1 MCRYMDRIGII
12 GGTGLVSI
20 DIEAEH
26 ANDLKSRGFE
36 IIRTDEVTVQ
46 TEFGQVPLKCISIQ
60 YNGKAK
66 ELIFLQRH
74 HNDGSANKPPH
85 MINHKANIKA
95 LQSSQCDV
103 IVSVCSIGAIVSD
116 LPPGKVALAG
126 QYIDFTGIATSFND
140 TFAVFT
146 SVTEPF
152 SAELN
157 SLLEDSLRNSQSF
170 SIEEKM
176 YYTYWLAQGPHFETR
191 AEVDAIDKLGGEMVG
206 MTMAREVKLANELS
220 IPYSAICIS
229 SNWAA
234 GREPGDPAADLSHTL
249 VSSQANQRLDP
260 VIQCIFELLSV

>member
-1 MCRYMDRIGII
+1 MDRIGII

-20 DIEAEH
+20 DIETQH
-26 ANDLKSRGFE
+26 ASELESRGFE
-36 IIRTDEVTVQ
+36 VIRTDELTAQ
-46 TEFGQVPLKCISIQ
+46 TEFGQVPLKCISIRHK
-60 YNGKAK
+60 GRVK

-74 HNDGSANKPPH
+74 HNEGSANKPPH
-85 MINHKANIKA
+85 MINHKANIMA
-95 LQSSQCDV
+95 LYESKCEV
-103 IVSVCSIGAIVSD
+103 IVSVCSIGTIVSD

-126 QYIDFTGIATSFND
+126 QYIDFTGIASSYND

-157 SLLEDSLRNSQSF
+157 SLLENSLRNSQGF
-170 SIEEKM
+170 STEEKM

-220 IPYSAICIS
+220 VPYSAVCIS

-234 GREPGDPAADLSHTL
+234 GREPGDPTADLSHAV
-249 VSSQANQRLDP
+249 VSSQANERLDP

>member
-1 MCRYMDRIGII
+1 MDRIGII

-20 DIEAEH
+20 DIESQHESE
-26 ANDLKSRGFE
+26 LKSRGLE
-36 IIRTDEVTVQ
+36 VIRVDDVTAETD
-46 TEFGQVPLKCISIQ
+46 FGQVPLRCISIKC
-60 YNGKAK
+60 NGKIK

-74 HNDGSANKPPH
+74 HNKGSANKPPH
-85 MINHKANIKA
+85 MINHKANLKA
-95 LQSSQCDV
+95 LQDSGCDA

-116 LPPGKVALAG
+116 LPPGKVVLAG

-152 SAELN
+152 SAQLN
-157 SLLEDSLRNSQSF
+157 SILENYLRNSQGF
-170 SIEEKM
+170 SESEKM

-220 IPYSAICIS
+220 IPYSAVCIS

-234 GREPGDPAADLSHTL
+234 GREPGDPTADLSHTL
-249 VSSQANQRLDP
+249 VSEQANQRLDP
-260 VIQCIFELLSV
+260 VLHSIFELLAA

>member
-1 MCRYMDRIGII
+1 MDRIGII

-20 DIEAEH
+20 NLESEH
-26 ANDLKSRGFE
+26 KSELESRGFKV
-36 IIRTDEVTVQ
+36 IRTDEVLAQ
-46 TEFGQVPLKCISIQ
+46 TEFGSVPLKCTSIDV
-60 YNGKAK
+60 NGSIK

-74 HNDGSANKPPH
+74 HNNGSANKPPH
-85 MINHKANIKA
+85 MINHKANLKA
-95 LQSSQCDV
+95 LENSNCDV
-103 IVSVCSIGAIVSD
+103 IISVCSIGAIVSD
-116 LPPGKVALAG
+116 LPPGKVVLAG
-126 QYIDFTGIATSFND
+126 QYIDFTGVATSFND

-152 SAELN
+152 SSELN
-157 SLLEDSLRNSQSF
+157 SLLEVCLRESQSF
-170 SIEEKM
+170 SDTEKM

-191 AEVDAIDKLGGEMVG
+191 AEVDAIDTLGGEMVG

-234 GREPGDPAADLSHTL
+234 GREPGNPTADLSHTL

-260 VIQCIFELLSV
+260 VVQCILELLAK

>member
-1 MCRYMDRIGII
+1 MDRIGII

-20 DIEAEH
+20 DIETQH
-26 ANDLKSRGFE
+26 ASELKSRGFE
-36 IIRTDEVTVQ
+36 VIRTDELTAQ
-46 TEFGQVPLKCISIQ
+46 TEFGQVPLKCISIRHK
-60 YNGKAK
+60 GRDK

-74 HNDGSANKPPH
+74 HNEGSANKPPH
-85 MINHKANIKA
+85 MINHKANIMA
-95 LQSSQCDV
+95 LYESKCEV
-103 IVSVCSIGAIVSD
+103 IVSVCSIGTIVSD
-116 LPPGKVALAG
+116 LPPGKVVLAG
-126 QYIDFTGIATSFND
+126 QYIDFTGIATSYND

-157 SLLEDSLRNSQSF
+157 SLLENSLRNSQGF
-170 SIEEKM
+170 SAEEKM

-220 IPYSAICIS
+220 VPYSAICIS

-234 GREPGDPAADLSHTL
+234 GREPGDPTADLSHAL
-249 VSSQANQRLDP
+249 VSSQANERLNP